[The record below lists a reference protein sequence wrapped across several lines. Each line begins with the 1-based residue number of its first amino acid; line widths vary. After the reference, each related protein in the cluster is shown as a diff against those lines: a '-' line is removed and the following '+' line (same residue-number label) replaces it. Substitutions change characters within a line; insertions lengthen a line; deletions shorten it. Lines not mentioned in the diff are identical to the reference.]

1 LTPNALRRSPLA
13 SLAAPRTARAEIS
26 FCKPATR
33 LILRGRAEAAK
44 AAAAGFGPVP
54 PLRPLRAAEKGARA
68 AIWQSPDEWL
78 LIAEDAEPAALIET
92 LQTALAGIPHGLV
105 DVSHRQTALEVSG
118 AGAARL
124 LSAGVPLD
132 LAPAAFPV
140 GMATRTLLVKADIL
154 LWRRGA
160 ERFRLEFGR
169 SFSTYVVDI
178 LAQAAADQEAC

>member
-1 LTPNALRRSPLA
+1 LTPDARRRSPLA
-13 SLAAPRTARAEIS
+13 RLAPPRPARAEIS

-33 LILRGRAEAAK
+33 LILRGRAEAAQ
-44 AAAAGFGPVP
+44 AAAFGPTP
-54 PLRPLRAAEKGARA
+54 PLQPLRAAEKGARA

-78 LIAEDAEPAALIET
+78 LIAEDSEPATLIET

-105 DVSHRQTALEVSG
+105 DVSHRQAALEVSG
-118 AGAARL
+118 PGAARL
-124 LSAGVPLD
+124 LNAGVPLD
-132 LAPAAFPV
+132 LALAAFPV
-140 GMATRTLLVKADIL
+140 GMAARTLLVKAEIL
-154 LWRRGA
+154 LWRRGV

>member
-1 LTPNALRRSPLA
+1 MTPDALRRSPLA
-13 SLAAPRTARAEIS
+13 SLAAPRPARAEIS
-26 FCKPATR
+26 FSKPATR
-33 LILRGRAEAAK
+33 LILRGRAEAAQ
-44 AAAAGFGPVP
+44 AAATFGPAP
-54 PLRPLRAAEKGARA
+54 PLQPLRVAEKGAHV

-78 LIAEDAEPAALIET
+78 LIAEDSEPAALIET
-92 LQTALAGIPHGLV
+92 LRAALAGIPHGLV
-105 DVSHRQTALEVSG
+105 DVSHRQAALDVSG

-124 LSAGVPLD
+124 LGTGVPLD
-132 LAPAAFPV
+132 LALAAFPV

-169 SFSTYVVDI
+169 SFSAYVVDI